1 MAAVVVF
8 GSLNHDLAVTVPRLP
23 RPDETLRAHGLASF
37 AGGKGANQAVAAA
50 RLGATVAMV
59 GAVGDDDAGRMLREV
74 LRRNGVDDRFVD
86 TVPGPSGTALP
97 LVADDGDV
105 AILIVAGANGAVG
118 PTDADR
124 AAEAIAAA
132 DVLLLQG
139 EVSAAASA
147 RAAAIAR
154 DHGTLV
160 VFNPAPVPDG
170 AAAVIELA
178 DVVIVNRREAEQL
191 GLEPLAGR
199 TVVMTCGP
207 DGALVD
213 GVAVAPFPAER
224 VVDPTGAGDAF
235 AAALAVHL
243 AEGLPLEAAARAG
256 NAAGAL
262 AVGVAGAEPS
272 FPTRVALEARLA
284 G

>member
-8 GSLNHDLAVTVPRLP
+8 GSLNHDLAVTLPRLP

-74 LRRNGVDDRFVD
+74 LRRNGVDDRFVA

-118 PTDADR
+118 PADADR

-154 DHGTLV
+154 DNGTLV

-170 AAAVIELA
+170 ADAVIELA

-191 GLEPLAGR
+191 GLGPLAGR
-199 TVVMTCGP
+199 SIVTTCGP
-207 DGALVD
+207 EGALVD
-213 GVAVAPFPAER
+213 GVAVAPFPVGR
-224 VVDPTGAGDAF
+224 VLDPTGAGDAF
-235 AAALAVHL
+235 AGALAVHL
-243 AEGLPLEAAARAG
+243 AEGLPLHAAARAG

-272 FPTRVALEARLA
+272 FPTRLALEARLA